1 MLKAHGDYILPENV
15 PANEFLNLEGDKIS
29 TSRNWAVWLHE
40 YLIDFKDKQDVLRY
54 VLCATA
60 PETKDNDFTWKDFQ
74 DRNNNEL
81 VAVLGNFV
89 NRTLVLTGKYFENKV
104 PSLGALI
111 EMDQACLT
119 AIATIAKQVQ
129 DSLEKY
135 RFREA
140 LAYMMDLAR
149 VGNKYL
155 ADTEPWKLYKTD
167 PARVETNLN
176 ISLEITAALSCL
188 CEPFLPFTSGKIRDM
203 LNIPHYDWSN
213 AFTGKLMT
221 AGHAL
226 GTASLLFD
234 KIEDEAVQ
242 QQIDK
247 LMVSKKANEEATATS
262 EETTALKP
270 LKETTTYDD
279 FAKMDLRVGT
289 IIAAE
294 KVEKADKLLK
304 LTIDT
309 GIDQRTVV
317 SGIAM
322 HFKPEDIVGQQVTL
336 LANLAPRKLRGI
348 ESNGMILMAE
358 DENGKLIFVQPST
371 NTTNGSTIA

>member
-1 MLKAHGDYILPENV
+1 
-15 PANEFLNLEGDKIS
+15 
-29 TSRNWAVWLHE
+29 
-40 YLIDFKDKQDVLRY
+40 
-54 VLCATA
+54 
-60 PETKDNDFTWKDFQ
+60 
-74 DRNNNEL
+74 
-81 VAVLGNFV
+81 
-89 NRTLVLTGKYFENKV
+89 
-104 PSLGALI
+104 
-111 EMDQACLT
+111 
-119 AIATIAKQVQ
+119 
-129 DSLEKY
+129 
-135 RFREA
+135 
-140 LAYMMDLAR
+140 
-149 VGNKYL
+149 
-155 ADTEPWKLYKTD
+155 
-167 PARVETNLN
+167 
-176 ISLEITAALSCL
+176 
-188 CEPFLPFTSGKIRDM
+188 M

-221 AGHAL
+221 AGHTL

-242 QQIDK
+242 QQVDK
-247 LMVSKKANEEATATS
+247 LMTSKKVNAEACFGSAQQAKIGS
-262 EETTALKP
+262 AQQADEPSMLKP
-270 LKETTTYDD
+270 IKETTTYDD